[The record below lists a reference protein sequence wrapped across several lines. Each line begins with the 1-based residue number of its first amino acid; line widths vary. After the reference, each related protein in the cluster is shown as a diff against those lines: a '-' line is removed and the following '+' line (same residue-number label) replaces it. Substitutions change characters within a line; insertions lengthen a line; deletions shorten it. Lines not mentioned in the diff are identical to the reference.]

1 MKNLAILSLL
11 SLLMWGC
18 SASINTA
25 NMTPQERLVYAKQ
38 LYDDRD
44 FETAV
49 NEFSGIV
56 LQYPG
61 ASVVDTAQFYIGQT
75 RYNRKE
81 YILAAYEFSKL
92 IRNMPASKMVPESQ
106 YMLAECYYKLS
117 PDYSLDQK
125 YTKSAIKEY
134 QSYIDFF
141 PTSDKVPDAE
151 VKIKELNEKLAYK
164 EYHTAYIYAKLEFY
178 KGALRYYDNVIEI
191 YHDTKY
197 APIAMYDKI
206 KLLISRDR
214 NNQALEE
221 INKFLLRY
229 PSDDKAKDLQNL
241 KSNLEIVSSK

>member
-1 MKNLAILSLL
+1 MKNLAILSFL
-11 SLLMWGC
+11 SLFMWGC
-18 SASINTA
+18 SASLNTA
-25 NMTPQERLVYAKQ
+25 NMTPEERLNYAKQ
-38 LYDDRD
+38 MYDDQD
-44 FETAV
+44 YETAA

-61 ASVVDTAQFYIGQT
+61 ASVVDTAQYYLGET

-92 IRNMPASKMVPESQ
+92 IRNMPASKLVPQSQ
-106 YMLAECYYKLS
+106 FKLAECYYKLA

-141 PTSDKVPDAE
+141 PTSDNVPDAE
-151 VKIKELNEKLAYK
+151 VKIKELNERLALK
-164 EYHTAYIYAKLEFY
+164 EYHTAYIYLKLEYY
-178 KGALRYYDNVIEI
+178 KGALRYYDNVIET

-197 APIAMYDKI
+197 APLAMYDKI
-206 KLLISRDR
+206 KLLINRGKNSD
-214 NNQALEE
+214 ALEE
-221 INKFLLRY
+221 INKFLQRY
-229 PSDDKAKDLQNL
+229 PSDDKAKDIQDL

>member
-1 MKNLAILSLL
+1 MKNLAILFLL
-11 SLLMWGC
+11 SLGMWGC
-18 SASINTA
+18 ASSINTA
-25 NMTPQERLVYAKQ
+25 NMTPNERLDYAKQ
-38 LYDDRD
+38 LYNDRD
-44 FETAV
+44 YETAV

-61 ASVVDTAQFYIGQT
+61 ASVVDTAQYYLGES
-75 RYNRKE
+75 RYKRKE

-151 VKIKELNEKLAYK
+151 AKIKELNEKLALK
-164 EYHTAYIYAKLEFY
+164 EYHTAYIYEKLEFY
-178 KGALRYYDNVIEI
+178 KGALKYYDNVIET

-197 APIAMYDKI
+197 APLAMYDKV
-206 KLLISRDR
+206 KLLINR
-214 NNQALEE
+214 NRSNDALEE
-221 INKFLLRY
+221 INKFLQRY
-229 PSDDKAKDLQNL
+229 PSDDKAKEMQSL